1 LAGFHVEQLPGGCG
15 ELSGP
20 HPEEDPMS
28 PDPLWPA
35 TEPLDAEVSEGNA
48 RLAVD
53 LRGGGLR
60 ELVVGGWHVLDGY
73 PSGTVP
79 AGRRGGVLLPWPN
92 RLRGGRW
99 RWAGADLQLEVV
111 SEASPNAVHGLL
123 SAQPWSVLAER
134 PAGVTVGTVLQ
145 PRSGYPF
152 RLATAIDYDLE
163 AGSGPGRLAVT
174 VRVRNAGDA
183 DAPFGVG
190 MHPYLHVGAADEGGL
205 ADAELTVPARTAM
218 SVDAGLPTGEDRP
231 FDGAIGRIGDRA
243 LDDPLTDL
251 VRDED
256 GWARVQLRGSAGAL
270 ELAVDRSWPWLQVYS
285 GDTLPAGQ
293 RRRSLAVE
301 PMSCPPN
308 ALADGTDLVVL
319 APGEDWSGTWLL
331 QWTPA

>member
-1 LAGFHVEQLPGGCG
+1 MPI
-15 ELSGP
+15 
-20 HPEEDPMS
+20 
-28 PDPLWPA
+28 DPLWPSTA
-35 TEPLDAEVSEGNA
+35 PLDAEVSRDGV

-73 PSGTVP
+73 PAGTVP

-99 RWAGADLQLEVV
+99 PWRGRELQLEVV
-111 SEASPNAVHGLL
+111 SPASPNAVHGLL
-123 SAQPWSVLAER
+123 SAQPWSVLGER
-134 PAGVTVGTVLQ
+134 AAGVTVGTVLE

-152 RLATAIDYDLE
+152 RLAAAIDYDL
-163 AGSGPGRLAVT
+163 APDRLEVT

-183 DAPFGVG
+183 DAPFGAG
-190 MHPYLHVGAADEGGL
+190 MHPYLHVGAEVEGGL
-205 ADAELTVPARTAM
+205 AEAELTVPARTAM
-218 SVDAGLPTGEDRP
+218 VVDAGLPTGESRP
-231 FDGAIGRIGDRA
+231 FDGAVGRIGDRA

-256 GWARVQLRGSAGAL
+256 GWARVRLRGPAGAL

-301 PMSCPPN
+301 PMTCPPN

-319 APGEDWSGTWLL
+319 APDGTWSGSWVLG
-331 QWTPA
+331 WTPA